1 MTLITQPI
9 RNMAKWGAMRI
20 LSKEVRQWEDSLNL
34 VQERMADLELYLE
47 DQDWFRLMGEDDS
60 EFSRQGLRNICKL
73 SRLMVIKNP
82 IIQRGVQV
90 KMSYVWGQGI
100 SWKAS
105 DPDIQEAIKAFMDD
119 DRNQAELTSHQARML
134 KEKELETEGNL
145 FLVLFTN
152 ISTGHV
158 TVRSI
163 PFDEIEDV
171 VSNPGDRKEPWYYL
185 RQWKQIQTNPGTGQ
199 QETLIKKAYYPD
211 WRYQP
216 TKRLS
221 SIGGV
226 PIRWNDPVYHV
237 KVGGFST
244 WKFGLSEV
252 YAAIDW
258 AKAYKE
264 FLEDVATLMRA
275 YSRFA
280 WRMTTTGGKRGIAKA
295 KSILQTTMGASGGTS
310 AETNPAPVVGST
322 FLSGGG
328 AEMTPYNV
336 RGASVNPEDGRRI
349 FLMATAALGLP
360 ETFFGDVKTGNLATA
375 KSLDRPTE
383 LMMLDRQTLW
393 KDVHAAI
400 YEYVLRQS
408 IKAPSGILDGKHGK
422 VEQRI
427 DGKQITEMIVWND
440 NINATIDIDFP
451 PIIQQEI
458 DKVVNALVQAAEL
471 IEQAPGEMEALTW
484 LVRKVLVTF
493 GEDDVDELMDEL
505 FPEDEPLGDT
515 EPALREA
522 VKKLQALIESKAVKA

>member
-1 MTLITQPI
+1 M
-9 RNMAKWGAMRI
+9 
-20 LSKEVRQWEDSLNL
+20 
-34 VQERMADLELYLE
+34 
-47 DQDWFRLMGEDDS
+47 
-60 EFSRQGLRNICKL
+60 
-73 SRLMVIKNP
+73 
-82 IIQRGVQV
+82 
-90 KMSYVWGQGI
+90 
-100 SWKAS
+100 
-105 DPDIQEAIKAFMDD
+105 
-119 DRNQAELTSHQARML
+119 
-134 KEKELETEGNL
+134 
-145 FLVLFTN
+145 
-152 ISTGHV
+152 
-158 TVRSI
+158 
-163 PFDEIEDV
+163 
-171 VSNPGDRKEPWYYL
+171 
-185 RQWKQIQTNPGTGQ
+185 
-199 QETLIKKAYYPD
+199 
-211 WRYQP
+211 
-216 TKRLS
+216 
-221 SIGGV
+221 
-226 PIRWNDPVYHV
+226 
-237 KVGGFST
+237 
-244 WKFGLSEV
+244 
-252 YAAIDW
+252 
-258 AKAYKE
+258 
-264 FLEDVATLMRA
+264 
-275 YSRFA
+275 
-280 WRMTTTGGKRGIAKA
+280 
-295 KSILQTTMGASGGTS
+295 
-310 AETNPAPVVGST
+310 
-322 FLSGGG
+322 
-328 AEMTPYNV
+328 
-336 RGASVNPEDGRRI
+336 NPEDGRRI